1 MYKVRGNSAFSL
13 VELSIVILVIGIL
26 IVGVIS
32 GGNMITKYRI
42 LNARTLTQTSQ
53 IASIT
58 GLYAWY
64 ETSSENSFDSAVVDN
79 NDSVTTWHDMN
90 PQNTTKLDIT
100 QGSGSFKPTYKLKSL
115 NDIPTVYF
123 DGGDVLS
130 STLNFGM
137 TGNPDFTFV
146 VVAKVEGG
154 SWGSFISAGTNSTC
168 QLVAFDRYSG
178 SNNGVIFTG
187 FRNGGQ
193 YYTHANLGSSSIF
206 AIHVWVREANNTNN
220 NQTGNTAFVNGQSQ
234 ALSNQGSTCTP
245 NIGVSSLS
253 VGSDTPGGYF
263 LSGNI
268 AEIIIFNQALET
280 RYRESIEQYLSQKW
294 GIALN

>member
-64 ETSSENSFDSAVVDN
+64 ETSSEDSFDSAVVDN

-90 PQNTTKLDIT
+90 PQNTTKLDLT
-100 QGSGSFKPTYKLKSL
+100 QGSVSFKPTYKLKSL

-123 DGGDVLS
+123 DGGDILS
-130 STLNFGM
+130 STINFGM

-154 SWGSFISAGTNSTC
+154 AWGAFIAAGTSGTC
-168 QLVAFDRYSG
+168 ELFGFDRSSG
-178 SNNGVIFTG
+178 SNNGVIYTG

-193 YYTHANLGSSSIF
+193 YYTHADLGSSSRF

-220 NQTGNTAFVNGQSQ
+220 NMTGNTAFVNGQSQ
-234 ALSNQGSTCTP
+234 TLSNIGSTCTP
-245 NIGVSSLS
+245 NLGISPLS
-253 VGSDTPGGYF
+253 MGSDTVGGY
-263 LSGNI
+263 LIGNI

-294 GIALN
+294 GIALNQ